1 MTSASR
7 PVAGIER
14 DAVSR
19 WLEANVDGFAGPA
32 EFTLIAGGRSNLTYL
47 VTDGNG
53 RRLALRRPPTGS
65 VLESAH
71 DMGREWKFV
80 SALQGTGVP
89 VATPLAF
96 CDDHAVTGAD
106 FYVMDFVD
114 GVVLGDD
121 EDAAQLTEQ
130 ARRHAS
136 EQTAIVL
143 AKLHSLDV
151 GKLEVPGSRKTTGY
165 IPRQV
170 ERWTAQ
176 VQAVMPPETDQV
188 VRVASMLLKDVPPQ
202 VTGIAHG
209 DYRLGNL
216 SFDTEGNVL
225 AIFDWELATVGDSMA
240 DLGWL
245 LSTWAEPN
253 ESAFAA
259 TTRTPTQAGGF
270 MTRQEVAERYAEA
283 SGNDISRIDYYVAFQ
298 RWRGA
303 CIQLGVRHRY
313 QVGAMGDDGYDFS
326 VLDDTISG
334 ALNAAENDLRS

>member
-1 MTSASR
+1 MTTDS
-7 PVAGIER
+7 PPPAGIEP

-19 WLEANVDGFAGPA
+19 WLGDNVEGFSGPA
-32 EFTLIAGGRSNLTYL
+32 EFKLIAGGRSHLTYL
-47 VTDGNG
+47 VTDPNG
-53 RRLALRRPPTGS
+53 RRVALRRPPTGS

-96 CDDHAVTGAD
+96 CDDHSVTGAD
-106 FYVMDFVD
+106 FYVMEFVD
-114 GVVLGDD
+114 GVVLGDAD
-121 EDAAQLTEQ
+121 DAQQLTEA

-136 EQTAIVL
+136 EQAADVL
-143 AKLHSLDV
+143 ARLHSLDV
-151 GKLEVPGSRKTTGY
+151 NELDVPGSRKTSGY

-176 VQAVMPPETDQV
+176 VQAVTPPETEQV
-188 VRVASMLLKDVPPQ
+188 VRIAERLINDVPAQ
-202 VTGIAHG
+202 VTGVAHG

-216 SFDTEGNVL
+216 SFDEDGNIL

-245 LSTWAEPN
+245 MSTWAEPG
-253 ESAFAA
+253 ETAFAA
-259 TTRTPTQAGGF
+259 TTHTPTQAGGF
-270 MTRQEVAERYAEA
+270 MTRREVAERYAA
-283 SGNDISRIDYYVAFQ
+283 KSGNDISRLDYYIAFQ

-313 QVGAMGDDGYDFS
+313 QVGAMGDDGYDYR
-326 VLDDTISG
+326 VLDATIAG
-334 ALNAAENDLRS
+334 ALNAAESDLG

>member
-1 MTSASR
+1 MTSDSR
-7 PVAGIER
+7 PIAGIDT

-19 WLEANVDGFAGPA
+19 WLADNVDGFAGPA
-32 EFTLIAGGRSNLTYL
+32 QFSLIAGGRSNLTYL
-47 VTDGNG
+47 VTDSGG
-53 RRLALRRPPTGS
+53 RRVALRRPPTGS

-89 VATPLAF
+89 VAQPLAF
-96 CDDHAVTGAD
+96 CQDQSVTGAD

-114 GVVLGDD
+114 GIVLGDA
-121 EDAAQLTEQ
+121 EDATQLTEQ
-130 ARRHAS
+130 ARHHAS
-136 EQTAIVL
+136 EQAADVL
-143 AKLHSLDV
+143 ALLHGLDV
-151 GKLEVPGSRKTTGY
+151 NQLDVPGSRKTTGY

-170 ERWTAQ
+170 ERWTVQ

-188 VRVASMLLKDVPPQ
+188 ARIAQKLIEDVPPQ

-216 SFDTEGNVL
+216 SFDQDGNIL

-245 LSTWAEPN
+245 MSSWSEPG
-253 ESAFAA
+253 ETAFAA
-259 TTRTPTQAGGF
+259 TTHTPTQAGGF
-270 MTRQEVAERYAEA
+270 MTRREVAERYSAK
-283 SGNDISRIDYYVAFQ
+283 SGNDISRLDYYVAFQ

-313 QVGAMGDDGYDFS
+313 QVGAMGDDGYDYR
-326 VLDDTISG
+326 VLDATISG
-334 ALNAAENDLRS
+334 ALDAAEKDLAR